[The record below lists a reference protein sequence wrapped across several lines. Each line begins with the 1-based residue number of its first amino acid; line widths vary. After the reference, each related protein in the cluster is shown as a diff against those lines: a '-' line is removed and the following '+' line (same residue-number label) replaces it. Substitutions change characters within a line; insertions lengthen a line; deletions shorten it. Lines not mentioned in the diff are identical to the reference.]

1 MKKNYKTKEANKVK
15 LRKYLS
21 STNNKSKK
29 CNETNARQSK
39 CSTRK

>member
-15 LRKYLS
+15 LKTYIA
-21 STNNKSKK
+21 STQKK
-29 CNETNARQSK
+29 DNETNARQSK

>member
-1 MKKNYKTKEANKVK
+1 MKKTYKTKEANKVK

-29 CNETNARQSK
+29 DNEINARHS
-39 CSTRK
+39 SSSPRK